1 MIPKIIHYCW
11 FGRGEKPELAK
22 KCIASWRKFCP
33 DFEIREW
40 NEDNCNYLAMPFM
53 AEAYAAKK
61 YAFVSDV
68 MRLLVLEQYGGV
80 YFDTDVE
87 AVRDIAP
94 LMDDEGFIG
103 FENDQYVASG
113 LTIASVPHHPVV
125 QAMIEEYR
133 KLHFTNADGTTNA
146 VGCPHLNTDIMERY
160 GLVRNGQEQTV
171 AGIHVYPAD
180 FFNPLDSVTGKLT
193 KTENTYSIHWYSMS
207 WLPWYKQIKVKIG
220 RIAAYSTGVPT
231 LVVGYSV
238 KARGIDRDL
247 FGTEEGYV
255 LPVQQLKESNELTRA
270 FIDLYERRESIQT
283 HLKTILPAYIARA
296 DDARSALEE
305 LIKK

>member
-11 FGRGEKPELAK
+11 FGRGEKPELAR
-22 KCIASWRKFCP
+22 KCIASWKKFCP

-40 NEDNCNYLAMPFM
+40 NEDNCDYLSIPFM

-87 AVRDIAP
+87 VVRDITP
-94 LMDDEGFIG
+94 LLEDEGFIG
-103 FENDQYVASG
+103 FENDRFVNSG
-113 LTIASVPHHPVV
+113 QVMAAVPHQPVV

-146 VGCPHLNTDIMERY
+146 VGCPQLNSDVMERF

-180 FFNPLDSVTGKLT
+180 YFNPMDSTTGKLT
-193 KTENTYSIHWYSMS
+193 KTEHTYSIHWYSMS
-207 WLPWYKQIKVKIG
+207 WMGKSTQIRVKIG
-220 RIAAYSTGVPT
+220 RIY
-231 LVVGYSV
+231 
-238 KARGIDRDL
+238 
-247 FGTEEGYV
+247 
-255 LPVQQLKESNELTRA
+255 
-270 FIDLYERRESIQT
+270 RR
-283 HLKTILPAYIARA
+283 
-296 DDARSALEE
+296 
-305 LIKK
+305 IKKAVRGNEA

>member
-22 KCIASWRKFCP
+22 KCIDSWQKLCP

-40 NEDNCNYLAMPFM
+40 NEDNCDYLAMPFM

-87 AVRDIAP
+87 VVRDISP

-113 LTIASVPHHPVV
+113 LTIASVPH
-125 QAMIEEYR
+125 QN
-133 KLHFTNADGTTNA
+133 LHFVNADGITNA
-146 VGCPHLNTDIMERY
+146 VGCPHLNTDVMERF

-207 WLPWYKQIKVKIG
+207 WLPKRTQIKAKLG
-220 RIAAYSTGVPT
+220 RLWRRMWGTTG
-231 LVVGYSV
+231 
-238 KARGIDRDL
+238 R
-247 FGTEEGYV
+247 
-255 LPVQQLKESNELTRA
+255 
-270 FIDLYERRESIQT
+270 
-283 HLKTILPAYIARA
+283 
-296 DDARSALEE
+296 
-305 LIKK
+305 

>member
-1 MIPKIIHYCW
+1 MPSA
-11 FGRGEKPELAK
+11 FRDRP
-22 KCIASWRKFCP
+22 R
-33 DFEIREW
+33 
-40 NEDNCNYLAMPFM
+40 YLRRCG
-53 AEAYAAKK
+53 AETYAAKK

-220 RIAAYSTGVPT
+220 RIYRRMKRAI
-231 LVVGYSV
+231 
-238 KARGIDRDL
+238 RG
-247 FGTEEGYV
+247 
-255 LPVQQLKESNELTRA
+255 
-270 FIDLYERRESIQT
+270 
-283 HLKTILPAYIARA
+283 
-296 DDARSALEE
+296 
-305 LIKK
+305 

>member
-22 KCIASWRKFCP
+22 KCIASWQKFCP
-33 DFEIREW
+33 DFAIREW
-40 NEDNCNYLAMPFM
+40 NEDNCDYLAMPFM

-87 AVRDIAP
+87 VVRDISP

-125 QAMIEEYR
+125 QAMIEEYQN
-133 KLHFTNADGTTNA
+133 LHFVNADGITNA
-146 VGCPHLNTDIMERY
+146 VGCPHLNTDVMEHF

-207 WLPWYKQIKVKIG
+207 WLPKRTQIKAKLG
-220 RIAAYSTGVPT
+220 RLWRRMWGTTG
-231 LVVGYSV
+231 
-238 KARGIDRDL
+238 R
-247 FGTEEGYV
+247 
-255 LPVQQLKESNELTRA
+255 
-270 FIDLYERRESIQT
+270 
-283 HLKTILPAYIARA
+283 
-296 DDARSALEE
+296 
-305 LIKK
+305 